1 MTHSSPEAVTEPAAV
16 RPGAYLTL
24 HYRLSV
30 LDPEGGEHAV
40 ISTFDGKPA
49 TLQMGTGQFAPELEA
64 RLVGLVEGSE
74 AVLDFAS
81 EQAYGPRRADLVQ
94 TLSRETFDANAEAGG
109 DYSAGDPVRFTSP
122 DGSVFSGVLKALG
135 PQSVTV
141 DFNHPLAGRA
151 LRLAVRI
158 IGVL

>member
-1 MTHSSPEAVTEPAAV
+1 MTHSFPEAVTRPAAV

-30 LDPEGGEHAV
+30 LDPEGERDV
-40 ISTFDGKPA
+40 VSTFDGKPA
-49 TLQMGTGQFAPELEA
+49 TLQMGTGQFAPALES
-64 RLVGLVEGSE
+64 RLVDLVEGSE
-74 AVLDFAS
+74 AVLDFAPD
-81 EQAYGPRRADLVQ
+81 EAYGPRRPELVQ
-94 TLSRETFDANAEAGG
+94 TLARETFDANAEAGS
-109 DYSAGDPVRFTSP
+109 DYTAGDPVRFTSP

-135 PQSVTV
+135 PERVTV
-141 DFNHPLAGRA
+141 DFNHPLAGRP

>member
-1 MTHSSPEAVTEPAAV
+1 VH
-16 RPGAYLTL
+16 PGAYLTL

-30 LDPEGGEHAV
+30 LDPEGEREV

-49 TLQMGTGQFAPELEA
+49 TLQMGAGQFAPALEA
-64 RLVGLVEGSE
+64 RLVGLLEGSD
-74 AVLDFAS
+74 ALLDFLPD
-81 EQAYGPRRADLVQ
+81 EAYGPRRAELVQ
-94 TLSRETFDANAEAGG
+94 TLARSTFDENAEAGT
-109 DYSAGDPVRFTSP
+109 DYSAGDPVRFSSP

-135 PQSVTV
+135 PERVTV
-141 DFNHPLAGRA
+141 DFNHPLAGRP

>member
-1 MTHSSPEAVTEPAAV
+1 MTHSSSEAVTGPAAV

-30 LDPEGGEHAV
+30 LDPEGEREV

-49 TLQMGTGQFAPELEA
+49 TLQMGTGQFAPVLEA
-64 RLVGLVEGSE
+64 RLVGLEEGNE
-74 AVLDFAS
+74 VVLDFAPG
-81 EQAYGPRRADLVQ
+81 EAYGPRRAELVQ
-94 TLSRETFDANAEAGG
+94 TLARENFDANAESGS
-109 DYSAGDPVRFTSP
+109 DYAAGDPVRFTSP
-122 DGSVFSGVLKALG
+122 DGSVFSGVIKALG
-135 PQSVTV
+135 AERVTV
-141 DFNHPLAGRA
+141 DFNHPLAGRP